1 MTLTTWLLYSAVALA
16 TALSPGPAVLLAIS
30 NSLTLGARRALIC
43 SSGNVL
49 GVFIVS
55 GTAMA
60 GLGLLLKSSATLFL
74 LLKVCGALYLIY
86 LGLRQWKSR
95 ANLFVQTTTAAA
107 PVMQTPRQLF
117 LRGTLVSITNPKSI
131 LFFTA
136 LFPQFMRADQAVAE
150 QFLVLTATFATCT
163 VLSHLSYVLLARSL
177 KGWFTTDW
185 RARLFNRVCGGAF
198 MLLGVGLFRLKN
210 QAS

>member
-1 MTLTTWLLYSAVALA
+1 MTLTTWLLYSTVALA

-49 GVFIVS
+49 GVFVVS

-95 ANLFVQTTTAAA
+95 ANLFAQSTSAAVPA
-107 PVMQTPRQLF
+107 MQSPRQLF

-136 LFPQFMRADQAVAE
+136 LFPQFMRPDQAVAE
-150 QFLVLTATFATCT
+150 QFLVLTATFAACT

-177 KGWFTTDW
+177 KGWFTTDG

-198 MLLGVGLFRLKN
+198 MLLGIGVFRLKN